1 MQMIKLV
8 FEREK
13 HTLGHQPSANRYH
26 LYVLTIYIYILKES
40 RITTTERPQN
50 YLVTLSLRISQRAVE
65 RSRYV
70 DMEQRPVQPL
80 NNRYPAPLPS
90 ITSLHMSVRLAV
102 FQLLCYATGL
112 RTVTRFW
119 MCCLDIVTS
128 YLR

>member
-1 MQMIKLV
+1 M
-8 FEREK
+8 
-13 HTLGHQPSANRYH
+13 
-26 LYVLTIYIYILKES
+26 
-40 RITTTERPQN
+40 
-50 YLVTLSLRISQRAVE
+50 TLSLRISQRAVE